1 MFDPGHVGQILI
13 TLLRDPAMAEATA
26 IASVVMSLASK
37 KKISGATG
45 IDYAPLFLL
54 RNRPL

>member
-37 KKISGATG
+37 KKSPEQQVLIMRHYS
-45 IDYAPLFLL
+45 F
-54 RNRPL
+54 